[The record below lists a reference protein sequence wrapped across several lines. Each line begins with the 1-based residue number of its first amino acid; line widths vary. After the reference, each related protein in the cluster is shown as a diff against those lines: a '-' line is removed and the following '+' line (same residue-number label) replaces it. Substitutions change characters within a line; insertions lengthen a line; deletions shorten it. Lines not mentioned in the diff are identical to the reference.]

1 MNLSQ
6 HLETIGEVQGAEADG
21 VPSDKLFTG
30 QVDLLSAP

>member
-6 HLETIGEVQGAEADG
+6 RLETIGEVQGAGADN

-30 QVDLLSAP
+30 KVDLLSAV